1 MSAGLSFSQM
11 AGVVACIVGDAAG
24 RVLEET
30 GAGPNSAQLIGA
42 AASLAE
48 TSGKLGVLLGLGD
61 FELVT
66 TKAASQSWVI
76 GSHEDWSVAV
86 KVDPSKPTTPI
97 ETAVRSTEW
106 FSLVEWDVNTSEI
119 ECVPVTDGA
128 SEKSKNAV
136 QPPRASPTASMAPE
150 TAGEE
155 SGLKLRAAPKYQR
168 VLMRGGGD
176 ASEFPVREAP
186 TSPFPSNAMLS
197 VGTIPAPADG
207 LGNAPIFA
215 GDLKMF
221 SLVDL
226 IEFLGN
232 ARRTG
237 SLTCASKGR
246 KAKVQMRFGKIVSG
260 SCPPVRGLRDYLAAR
275 ILGGSA
281 LPPQTGAANE
291 IWAQPDAAVNV
302 VKLGLASSAQVRA
315 ALDEQLRDVFSE
327 LMTWTE
333 GEFSFETER
342 TGHPSQLD
350 LELEF
355 DPQGL
360 LLDVLRAK
368 DERAKD
374 ERAVGSAR
382 RS

>member
-1 MSAGLSFSQM
+1 MSAGLSFTQM
-11 AGVVACIVGDAAG
+11 AGAVACIVGDAEG

-30 GAGPNSAQLIGA
+30 GAGPNSPQWIGA
-42 AASLAE
+42 AAALAE
-48 TSGKLGVLLGLGD
+48 ASGQIGLLLGLGD
-61 FELVT
+61 FEVVT
-66 TKAASQSWVI
+66 TKAPSQSWVI
-76 GSHEDWSVAV
+76 GTHEEWSVAV
-86 KVDPSKPTTPI
+86 KVDPSRPTTPI

-119 ECVPVTDGA
+119 ECVPVADGA
-128 SEKSKNAV
+128 SDKASTA
-136 QPPRASPTASMAPE
+136 QRQPRADKPSSSVVPDSV
-150 TAGEE
+150 GEE

-168 VLMRGGGD
+168 VLMRGAAD
-176 ASEFPVREAP
+176 ASDFTPREAP
-186 TSPFPSNAMLS
+186 TSPFPSSAILS
-197 VGTIPAPADG
+197 AGTLPAPADG
-207 LGNAPIFA
+207 LGNTPIFA

-221 SLVDL
+221 GLVDL

-237 SLTCASKGR
+237 SLSCVSKER
-246 KAKVQMRFGKIVSG
+246 KAKVQMRFGKIVSA
-260 SCPPVRGLRDYLAAR
+260 SCSPVRGLREYLAAR

-281 LPPQTGAANE
+281 LPAQTGAPTD
-291 IWAQPDAAVNV
+291 IWGKPDAAVTV
-302 VKLGLASSAQVRA
+302 VKLGLASSSQVRA
-315 ALDEQLRDVFSE
+315 ALDEQLRDVLGE

-342 TGHPSQLD
+342 PGHPSPLD

-355 DPQGL
+355 DSQGL

-368 DERAKD
+368 DERA
-374 ERAVGSAR
+374 VGYAR

>member
-1 MSAGLSFSQM
+1 MSAGLSFTQM

-30 GAGPNSAQLIGA
+30 SAGPNHSELIGA
-42 AASLAE
+42 AAALAE
-48 TSGKLGVLLGLGD
+48 ASGNIGVLLGLGD
-61 FELVT
+61 FEIVT
-66 TKAASQSWVI
+66 TKAASHAWVI
-76 GSHEDWSVAV
+76 GSHDEWSVAV
-86 KVDPSKPTTPI
+86 KVDGSRPTTPI
-97 ETAVRSTEW
+97 ETAVRNAEW

-119 ECVPVTDGA
+119 ECVPVADGA
-128 SEKSKNAV
+128 SDKAKTALRAAGASK
-136 QPPRASPTASMAPE
+136 PSPSAAPE
-150 TAGEE
+150 STGEE

-176 ASEFPVREAP
+176 ANDFPLREAP

-197 VGTIPAPADG
+197 AGTVPAPADG

-215 GDLKMF
+215 GDLRMF
-221 SLVDL
+221 GLVDL

-237 SLTCASKGR
+237 SLTCASKER
-246 KAKVQMRFGKIVSG
+246 KAKVQMRFGKIVSA
-260 SCPPVRGLRDYLAAR
+260 SCPPVRGLREYLAAR
-275 ILGGSA
+275 ILGGSV
-281 LPPQTGAANE
+281 LPAQTGVAHE

-302 VKLGLASSAQVRA
+302 VKLGLASASQVRA
-315 ALDEQLRDVFSE
+315 ALDEQLRDVLGE

-342 TGHPSQLD
+342 PGHPSPLD

-355 DPQGL
+355 DSQAL

-368 DERAKD
+368 DERA
-374 ERAVGSAR
+374 VGFAR

>member
-1 MSAGLSFSQM
+1 MSAGLSFTQM

-30 GAGPNSAQLIGA
+30 GAGPNNSELIGA
-42 AASLAE
+42 AAALAE
-48 TSGKLGVLLGLGD
+48 TSGTLGGLLGLGD
-61 FELVT
+61 FEIVT
-66 TKAASQSWVI
+66 SKGPAQSWII
-76 GSHEDWSVAV
+76 GSHDEWSVAV
-86 KVDPSKPTTPI
+86 KVDPSRPTAPI
-97 ETAVRSTEW
+97 ETAVRTGEW

-119 ECVPVTDGA
+119 ECVPVADGA
-128 SEKSKNAV
+128 PDKAGAS
-136 QPPRASPTASMAPE
+136 QRQPRANKPSSSVAPE
-150 TAGEE
+150 SVGEE

-168 VLMRGGGD
+168 VLMRGAGD
-176 ASEFPVREAP
+176 AGDFTPREAP
-186 TSPFPSNAMLS
+186 TSPFPNSAILS
-197 VGTIPAPADG
+197 AGTVPAPPDG
-207 LGNAPIFA
+207 LGNTPIFA

-221 SLVDL
+221 GLVDL

-237 SLTCASKGR
+237 SLSCASKER
-246 KAKVQMRFGKIVSG
+246 KAKVQMRFGKIVSA

-281 LPPQTGAANE
+281 LPAPTGAASD
-291 IWAQPDAAVNV
+291 IWGHPDAAVTV
-302 VKLGLASSAQVRA
+302 VKLGLASSSQVRA
-315 ALDEQLRDVFSE
+315 ALDEQLRDVLGE

-342 TGHPSQLD
+342 PGHPSPLE

-355 DPQGL
+355 DSQAL
-360 LLDVLRAK
+360 LLDVLRT
-368 DERAKD
+368 KD
-374 ERAVGSAR
+374 ERAVGYAR